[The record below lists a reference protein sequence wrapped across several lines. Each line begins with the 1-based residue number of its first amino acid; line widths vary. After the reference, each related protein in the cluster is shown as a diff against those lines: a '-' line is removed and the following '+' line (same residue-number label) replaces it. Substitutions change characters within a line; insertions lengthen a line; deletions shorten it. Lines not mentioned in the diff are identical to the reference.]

1 MGVPMISK
9 VINTFVLTL
18 SFGIFAAFLPPTL
31 QAQETQF
38 FYTVNGESWT
48 WTLPMTPTPYAYD
61 PLGFALPSVLDDPG
75 GGTSGLYQ
83 VYWTSANAGGLTISS
98 LPGFTPPVIVDFY
111 LPATLTQFF
120 TGTTANPVFN
130 VYGTFNSTD
139 AAAGGAP
146 ATLVISAVGV
156 AVPEP
161 STYLTLAGCL
171 LLGAVAVAKKK
182 KKSKAQ
188 A

>member
-1 MGVPMISK
+1 MISK
-9 VINTFVLTL
+9 LINTFVLTF
-18 SFGIFAAFLPPTL
+18 SFGVFAAFLPPTL

-48 WTLPMTPTPYAYD
+48 WTLPMTPTPAAFD
-61 PLGFALPSVLDDPG
+61 ALGFALPSMLEDPG
-75 GGTSGLYQ
+75 GGTPGLYQ
-83 VYWTSANAGGLTISS
+83 IYWGIINSGGLTISS
-98 LPGFTPPVIVDFY
+98 LPGFTPPVVVDFY
-111 LPATLTQFF
+111 LPATPTLFF
-120 TGTTANPVFN
+120 TGTTENPVFN

-139 AAAGGAP
+139 AAAGGAS